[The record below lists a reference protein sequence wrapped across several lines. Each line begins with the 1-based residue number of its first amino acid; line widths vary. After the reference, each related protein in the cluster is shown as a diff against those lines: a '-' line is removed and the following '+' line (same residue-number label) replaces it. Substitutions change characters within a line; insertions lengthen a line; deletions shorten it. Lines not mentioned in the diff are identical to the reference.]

1 MFAHYTGNHKHSV
14 QNDRIEF
21 VIDSIH
27 SINFILAVLRIARS
41 CTAAKCAHILKQ
53 MPHSVSQTRKGG
65 LWGAVSQSRTWFNV
79 WNENVAQLRALCSC
93 SYQTVQNSAF
103 SIRNRC
109 DSEIRVWCVCV
120 FFFSWYIYI
129 LIRDIRR
136 LRCRERRQSP
146 GGTTV
151 SLFTTGVTNTHVCSH
166 LTNVLACTEPYAKE
180 CYSNNL
186 LADVCVCA
194 CRFVF
199 VFIRLE

>member
-1 MFAHYTGNHKHSV
+1 MWHNCEHCVVVPT
-14 QNDRIEF
+14 
-21 VIDSIH
+21 
-27 SINFILAVLRIARS
+27 
-41 CTAAKCAHILKQ
+41 KQ
-53 MPHSVSQTRKGG
+53 FKTP
-65 LWGAVSQSRTWFNV
+65 LFQSGT
-79 WNENVAQLRALCSC
+79 VA
-93 SYQTVQNSAF
+93 TV
-103 SIRNRC
+103 
-109 DSEIRVWCVCV
+109 EYVYGVCVC
-120 FFFSWYIYI
+120 FFFSWYIYIYI